1 MTARDE
7 AKTYTFTHEGKSYS
21 VPAFGDLPMGA
32 LRMARKA
39 SDDGDKA
46 FIILE
51 YLLGEDSKE
60 IKAIDSMNAAE
71 FSAWI
76 DGWTKGAPLGESLSS
91 ES

>member
-1 MTARDE
+1 MSKKE
-7 AKTYTFTHEGKSYS
+7 NTYTFTHEGETLS
-21 VPAFGDLPMGA
+21 VPAFGNLPMGA

-60 IKAIDSMNAAE
+60 LKAIDSMDAKE
-71 FSAWI
+71 FSTWI
-76 DGWTKGAPLGESLSS
+76 DGWTKGAPLGESSSS